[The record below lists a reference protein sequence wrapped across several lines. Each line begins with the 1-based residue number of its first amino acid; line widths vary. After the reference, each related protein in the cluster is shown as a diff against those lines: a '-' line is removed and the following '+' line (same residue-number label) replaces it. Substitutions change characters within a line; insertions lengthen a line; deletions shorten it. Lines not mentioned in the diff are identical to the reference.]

1 MDRPVPI
8 VCPSVPRPR
17 WERVVRD
24 RLARLHLPLRVV
36 DLLRVPKSG
45 ATVGTRASNWV
56 NGDVTFRRENLV
68 RDDYFKEAL
77 LRERVEEVPRYKG
90 RVP

>member
-1 MDRPVPI
+1 M
-8 VCPSVPRPR
+8 
-17 WERVVRD
+17 
-24 RLARLHLPLRVV
+24 V

-45 ATVGTRASNWV
+45 TTVGARASNWV

-77 LRERVEEVPRYKG
+77 LRERVEKVPWYEG
-90 RVP
+90 QVP